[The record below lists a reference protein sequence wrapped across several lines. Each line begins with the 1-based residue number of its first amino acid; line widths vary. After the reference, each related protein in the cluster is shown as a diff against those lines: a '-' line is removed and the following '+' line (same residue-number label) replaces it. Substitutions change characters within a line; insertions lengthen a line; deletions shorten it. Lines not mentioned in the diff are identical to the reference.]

1 MYEMYLHC
9 SNNHLR
15 EVWGYLWTNWY
26 TPDKWKLWAR
36 SAHPHAIPQ
45 KRTTMVV
52 EAMWRNFK
60 RLVLHL
66 HNRPRV
72 DFATYTL
79 VTQALPSYRNKLV
92 RIVSDPR
99 EGRAPSISGEQI
111 PIKKA
116 WLMLCSREI
125 TGQYDTDILRRTCLC
140 GAQKYHTYSD
150 SKN

>member
-1 MYEMYLHC
+1 
-9 SNNHLR
+9 
-15 EVWGYLWTNWY
+15 
-26 TPDKWKLWAR
+26 
-36 SAHPHAIPQ
+36 
-45 KRTTMVV
+45 MVV

-99 EGRAPSISGEQI
+99 EGQAPSISGKQI

-125 TGQYDTDILRRTCLC
+125 TGQYDTDILRWTCSC
-140 GAQKYHTYSD
+140 GAQKYHMYLLCKHLIQALPRLDTNWWATIIQRHIPLFYDICDLLSPD
-150 SKN
+150 DRA